1 MDKTDM
7 KPKDGAIRSG
17 QITQDL
23 TSCVKEVKVRW
34 EAVKGS
40 EPEKG
45 HNRVCKFERSL
56 TAKASYI
63 SEPTLLTV
71 NVLNEYLLLN
81 IYLINKSVPLFTP
94 CFPIC

>member
-45 HNRVCKFERSL
+45 HIGFVSL
-56 TAKASYI
+56 KDH
-63 SEPTLLTV
+63 
-71 NVLNEYLLLN
+71 LLL
-81 IYLINKSVPLFTP
+81 KPLTSLNP
-94 CFPIC
+94 HCSQ